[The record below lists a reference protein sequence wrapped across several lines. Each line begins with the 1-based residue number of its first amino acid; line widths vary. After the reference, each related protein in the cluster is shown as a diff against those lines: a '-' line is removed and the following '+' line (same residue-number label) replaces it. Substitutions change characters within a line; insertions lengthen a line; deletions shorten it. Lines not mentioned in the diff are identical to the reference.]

1 MRTTEYSLPTFL
13 DQHVELIQPTTVFH
27 RVKGLRST
35 LRFSPSSKV
44 APSISTG
51 AKITIPGY
59 GVSVDASCNM
69 TITIS
74 CLKQLYNVA
83 NYVPRATKEN
93 AIALTGYLEEF
104 ANLAD
109 LQKFYADQVPAAVNS
124 SFKVVLINGV

>member
-1 MRTTEYSLPTFL
+1 
-13 DQHVELIQPTTVFH
+13 
-27 RVKGLRST
+27 
-35 LRFSPSSKV
+35 
-44 APSISTG
+44 
-51 AKITIPGY
+51 
-59 GVSVDASCNM
+59 M